1 MFLFAPGRLYSTQ
14 KLTQAFREDGVRCT
28 KIFFFF
34 FKLRQIDTMH
44 GREIQAVRQVPFFS
58 I

>member
-14 KLTQAFREDGVRCT
+14 KLKQAFKEDGVRCA
-28 KIFFFF
+28 KLFSF